1 MHYRSFSFEQRQWAI
16 EPLIKNGAWNFVG
29 VMRVEEQAFL
39 CLPKSV
45 SVRKGESQEEKEKRM
60 LKYARLLEQYF
71 QEVKKCS
78 EDINFV
84 PIYPWCVDTLISWCE
99 IRNPWS
105 SEQKDVGVIA
115 AVKFEK
121 VFEWLIGWLYRNQLH
136 LSGND
141 VLYDSSIL
149 RRENLHI
156 NHPAYNIYE
165 WEPVNK
171 RRQDTGKS
179 ENCI

>member
-1 MHYRSFSFEQRQWAI
+1 MI
-16 EPLIKNGAWNFVG
+16 
-29 VMRVEEQAFL
+29 RVEEQVFL

-45 SVRKGESQEEKEKRM
+45 SVRNGESQEEKEKRL

-84 PIYPWCVDTLISWCE
+84 PIYPWCVDTLVSWCE

-121 VFEWLIGWLYRNQLH
+121 VCEWLIGWLYRNH
-136 LSGND
+136 FISPEMTCSMIVLSCVGRIF
-141 VLYDSSIL
+141 IL
-149 RRENLHI
+149 IIRRIISMNGS
-156 NHPAYNIYE
+156 
-165 WEPVNK
+165 
-171 RRQDTGKS
+171 R
-179 ENCI
+179 